1 MLISNGVEDTE
12 EIGRKLGEQ
21 IIKFS
26 PKCAVLA
33 LWGGMGM
40 WKTAFTRGI
49 ACAFGIK
56 DQVSSPTFAIVNE
69 YRGTKGNIFHF
80 DMYRVSGEDDLESTG
95 FYEYLNK
102 GLVII
107 EWSENIKNAIPPG
120 AINVFIEAGKNEN
133 QRNITIEG
141 ITI

>member
-1 MLISNGVEDTE
+1 MLISNGVEGTE

-21 IIKFS
+21 IVKFS
-26 PKCAVLA
+26 PCAVLA

-40 WKTAFTRGI
+40 GKTALTRGI

-80 DMYRVSGEDDLESTG
+80 DMYRVSDEEDLESTG

-102 GLVII
+102 GLLII
-107 EWSENIKNAIPPG
+107 EWSENIKNAIPPA